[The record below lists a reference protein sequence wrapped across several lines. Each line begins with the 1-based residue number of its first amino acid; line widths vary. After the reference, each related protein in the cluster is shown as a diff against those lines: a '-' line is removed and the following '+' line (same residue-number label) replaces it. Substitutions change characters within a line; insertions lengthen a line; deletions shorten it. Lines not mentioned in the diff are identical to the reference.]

1 MINELPFFSFILLG
15 WVFTFKHMVCE
26 KCIIGT
32 EKDKIINDILWKTDS
47 VACPRS
53 AVNFLFA

>member
-1 MINELPFFSFILLG
+1 
-15 WVFTFKHMVCE
+15 MVCE
-26 KCIIGT
+26 KCIIAT

-47 VACPRS
+47 VACPKS